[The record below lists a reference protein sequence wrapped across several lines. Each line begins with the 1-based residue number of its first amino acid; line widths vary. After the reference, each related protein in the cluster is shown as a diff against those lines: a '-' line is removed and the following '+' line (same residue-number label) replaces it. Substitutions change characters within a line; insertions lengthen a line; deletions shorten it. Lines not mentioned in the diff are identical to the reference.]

1 MSVCSSSAK
10 AGKVFETADL
20 SVSLDSSQVGSTP
33 FDHRLR
39 RVAPGT
45 QILVRTH
52 DYRHIHIWREVC
64 VDPQCLQVV
73 RNAVPELRCIL
84 YLTRLI
90 RFQSSWAMP
99 IDIHNALDKAPL
111 LVGRD

>member
-1 MSVCSSSAK
+1 MFE
-10 AGKVFETADL
+10 AGDL

-52 DYRHIHIWREVC
+52 HYRHIHIWREVR

-73 RNAVPELRCIL
+73 RNALPQLRRIL
-84 YLTRLI
+84 YLARLI
-90 RFQSSWAMP
+90 RFQSSWTMS
-99 IDIHNALDKAPL
+99 IDIHDALDKAPL
-111 LVGRD
+111 LVGGD